1 MNNKTLGLI
10 FFVLLG
16 LLIAKKTILK
26 PTSRSFKQELTSF
39 DSAAVDKV
47 TIQIEGSPQTTLTKN
62 GEQWEATNGVLTI
75 PAKEGSVASL
85 LSELSSIKTKQLVSR
100 SAEKWTEYE
109 VDEAKG
115 KRIDLYA
122 GGKKLVG
129 LNIGR
134 FNFNQQT
141 RSGVSYARLS
151 DEDDI
156 YAIDGFLSM
165 SAAKDFNSFRNNQL
179 LSLDPSQLESISLES
194 EGAVKTLSK
203 AIDGGWLKNQATID
217 STAVAKY
224 IAGLNT
230 LNGSKYNDRFS
241 EAGATALKTLRVGDA
256 TVTAYPNPTGGFV
269 MKSSQNDAYFD
280 TDSTGIF
287 KKAFLDLEEM

>member
-26 PTSRSFKQELTSF
+26 PTMRSFKQELTSF
-39 DSAAVDKV
+39 DSATIDKV
-47 TIQIEGSPQTTLTKN
+47 TIQIAGSPMTTLTKN
-62 GEQWEATNGVLTI
+62 GEQWEASDGSLSV
-75 PAKEGSVASL
+75 PAKEGSVSGL
-85 LSELSSIKTKQLVSR
+85 ISELSSIKTKQLVSR
-100 SAEKWTEYE
+100 SPEKWADYE
-109 VDEAKG
+109 VDEARG

-122 GGKKLVG
+122 GGKKITG

-156 YAIDGFLSM
+156 YALDGFLSM
-165 SAAKDFNSFRNNQL
+165 SAAKDFNSFRNNKL
-179 LSLDPSQLESISLES
+179 LTIDAASLESITLEADGSVQSL
-194 EGAVKTLSK
+194 GR
-203 AIDGGWLKNQATID
+203 AIDGGWLKNQSVID
-217 STAVAKY
+217 STAAAGY
-224 IAGLNT
+224 IAGLNSLT
-230 LNGSKYNDRFS
+230 GSKFNDNFS
-241 EAGATALKTLRVGDA
+241 GATAPLKTLKVG
-256 TVTAYPNPTGGFV
+256 TETITAFQNPLGGFTL
-269 MKSSQNDAYFD
+269 KSSQNDAYFD

-287 KKAFLDLEEM
+287 KKAFLDFEAM